1 MHAVGHVADHVVARR
16 VTTRQ
21 RGAVKLDG
29 RVWRLQLRARHPD
42 GRKSWKSVRLGTKAE
57 LPSKASARAAADRYL
72 DHTDP
77 RTLAPGTSMEWSKWC
92 DRFIDYHL
100 GMQARGTRRTKGS
113 IIDVHLRQAFA
124 GPLHEIDRARVQ
136 DFIVAQHKSGA
147 AASTIAA
154 RFAVLRR
161 MLRAAAEEGL
171 AVTPPTLA
179 QLELPKDEEV
189 AGVVRDKAF
198 TQDEFDRIV
207 ALSTV
212 RDATAYALGRYIG
225 LRGSEICGLTWALI
239 DLTAGTVTVRQQ
251 ALDGMLRPLKSKGSA
266 AVMQAPPELLE
277 HLQAYRATFDAGYD
291 GFLFPDA
298 EGRPETSQALRERLH
313 ATLDTLGIRRRGLH
327 GLRHQCALAMAAA
340 GVNPETLR
348 RAMRHSSLRVTA
360 LYLSVSAEDIAAG
373 LQRGANV
380 GKGGWT

>member
-1 MHAVGHVADHVVARR
+1 M
-16 VTTRQ
+16 TRQ

-29 RVWRLQLRARHPD
+29 RVWRLQLRVRHPD
-42 GRKSWKSVRLGTKAE
+42 GRRTWTSVRLGTKSE
-57 LPSKASARAAADRYL
+57 LPSKAAARAAADRYL
-72 DHTDP
+72 DRTDP
-77 RTLAPGTSMEWSKWC
+77 RTLNPGTSMDWSKWC

-113 IIDVHLRQAFA
+113 IIEVHLREAFA

-136 DFIVAQHKSGA
+136 AFIVAQYKSGA

-171 AVTPPTLA
+171 AVTPPTLG
-179 QLELPKDEEV
+179 QLDLPKDEEV
-189 AGVVRDKAF
+189 AGVVREKAF
-198 TQDEFDRIV
+198 SQDEFERIV
-207 ALSTV
+207 AHSTQ
-212 RDATAYALGRYIG
+212 RDATAYALGRYLG
-225 LRGSEICGLTWALI
+225 LRGSEICGLSWALI
-239 DLTAGTVTVRQQ
+239 DLATGVVTVRQQ
-251 ALDGMLRPLKSKGSA
+251 ALDGVLRPLKSKGSA
-266 AVMQAPPELLE
+266 AVLQAPPELLE
-277 HLQAYRATFDAGYD
+277 RLRAYRATFDAGDD

-313 ATLDTLGIRRRGLH
+313 ATLDTLGLRRRGLH
-327 GLRHQCALAMAAA
+327 GFRHACALGMASA

-373 LQRGANV
+373 LVRGASAI
-380 GKGGWT
+380 KGGRT